1 MRRSEYIE
9 VTLDADRPGDGNS
22 ELSAKTVS
30 EYGGVA
36 RRCVGSEEGRRW
48 DGQMVW
54 VLKECSLSPGV
65 SEGSVMRWLPALPQP
80 RM

>member
-22 ELSAKTVS
+22 EPSAKTVS

-36 RRCVGSEEGRRW
+36 RRCVGSEREGKKQGW
-48 DGQMVW
+48 PDG
-54 VLKECSLSPGV
+54 LGL
-65 SEGSVMRWLPALPQP
+65 EGM
-80 RM
+80 